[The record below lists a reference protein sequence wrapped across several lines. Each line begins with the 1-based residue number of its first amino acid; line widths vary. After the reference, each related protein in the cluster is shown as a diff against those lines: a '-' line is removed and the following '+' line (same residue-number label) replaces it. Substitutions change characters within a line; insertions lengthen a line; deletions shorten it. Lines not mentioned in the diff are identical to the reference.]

1 MQNQN
6 ESKTQNKEQKRYQ
19 PCGALWKKKTA
30 DGRGFLSGR
39 FTMLDEF
46 GVSKDYSVSVWPN
59 RKKTDGDN
67 QPDFNVDYDTQTIKN
82 SPARKK
88 SSETQSPSP
97 TSSVAAQNKA
107 EELLDNPFKEADDE
121 KIL

>member
-6 ESKTQNKEQKRYQ
+6 ENKTQKRYQ

-59 RKKTDGDN
+59 RKKVDGDN

-88 SSETQSPSP
+88 PSEAQSLSPS
-97 TSSVAAQNKA
+97 SSIAAQNKA